1 MSPRELPARPNLEHL
16 KKQAKQLL
24 REYVLGEAAA
34 IARFRAADVS
44 FAKSAPKLASALR
57 VMAREYGFDNWAK
70 LKAHVLTLCDQPVA
84 ALQAAIK
91 ANDAALVRKVLAR
104 HPSLKTQLD
113 EPLPN
118 YGFDTPALIAAVQR
132 NNRELVDALLD
143 AGANINARTKWWA
156 GSFGVL
162 DLSSPEL
169 TPYLIE
175 RGAYVDVHAASR
187 LGMFDRL
194 RKLIEADPVLA
205 QARGGDGQTPL
216 HFAASIEIAAYL
228 LEHGAEIDARCLD
241 HESTPAQYMAAH
253 SPRRPDVAH
262 YLISRGAQTDILMAA
277 AIGDLE
283 LVQRHLDHD
292 PQCIWLSVTQKDF
305 PKRDPRSAGVIYI
318 YSFGWGTTPHMI
330 AREFG
335 HEEVFRLLMD
345 RSPLDLRMAQ
355 AIELG
360 DEELARELL
369 AHNPNLIRAL
379 SPNVRGRLVGAA
391 RRNETRAVSMMLQL
405 GWPARALDDNHQT
418 ALHWAA
424 FHGNS
429 EMVSELLR
437 HYAPLDAQELEFK
450 GTPVGWALYGSKN
463 GWHRA
468 TGDYVGSVEALL
480 AAGAKAPQLT
490 DDLEAS
496 EEVVAALRRQVAPAS
511 LPASAPG
518 RGRS

>member
-1 MSPRELPARPNLEHL
+1 MRTSPSRNPP
-16 KKQAKQLL
+16 L
-24 REYVLGEAAA
+24 R
-34 IARFRAADVS
+34 
-44 FAKSAPKLASALR
+44 LAGALR
-57 VMAREYGFDNWAK
+57 VIAREYGFDNWTK
-70 LKAHVLTLCDQPVA
+70 LKAHVLTLCDQPIA

-91 ANDAALVRKVLAR
+91 ANDASLVRRVLAR
-104 HPSLKTQLD
+104 HPALKIQLD

-118 YGFDTPALIAAVQR
+118 YGFDTPALIAAVGR
-132 NNRELVDALLD
+132 NNRDMIDVLLA
-143 AGANINARTKWWA
+143 AGANVNARTKWWA

-162 DLSSPEL
+162 DMSTPEL
-169 TPYLIE
+169 AAYLIE
-175 RGAYVDVHAASR
+175 RGAYVDVHAAAR
-187 LGMFDRL
+187 LGMFDRV
-194 RKLIEADPVLA
+194 RELIEADPALVH
-205 QARGGDGQTPL
+205 ARGGDGQTPL
-216 HFAASIEIAAYL
+216 HFASTTEIAAYL

-253 SPRRPDVAH
+253 CPRRPEVAR

-277 AIGDLE
+277 AVGDAE
-283 LVQRHLDHD
+283 LVRHHLDSD
-292 PQCIWLSVTQKDF
+292 PRSIWMSVTQKDF

-318 YSFGWGTTPHMI
+318 YSFGWGTTPHML

-335 HEEVFRLLMD
+335 HEEAFRLLME
-345 RSPLDLRMAQ
+345 RSPLDLRLAQ

-360 DEELARELL
+360 DEVLARELL
-369 AHNPNLIRAL
+369 AQHPNLIRAL

-391 RRNETRAVSMMLQL
+391 RRNETHAVNMMLTL
-405 GWPARALDDNHQT
+405 GWPARALDENHQT

-429 EMVSELLR
+429 EMVRELLR

-480 AAGAKAPQLT
+480 AAGAKAPQVT

-518 RGRS
+518 RGSR

>member
-24 REYVLGEAAA
+24 REYVQGEAAA
-34 IARFRAADVS
+34 IARFRDAEVS
-44 FAKSAPKLASALR
+44 FAKSAPRLAAALR
-57 VMAREYGFDNWAK
+57 VVAREYGFDNWTK
-70 LKAHVLTLCDQPVA
+70 LKAHVLTLYDQPIA

-91 ANDAALVRKVLAR
+91 ANDAALVRKVLTL
-104 HPSLKTQLD
+104 HPALKAQLD

-132 NNRELVDALLD
+132 NNREMIDALLD

-162 DLSSPEL
+162 DLSIPEL

-175 RGAYVDVHAASR
+175 RGAFVDVHAAAR
-187 LGMFDRL
+187 LGMFERL
-194 RKLIEADPVLA
+194 RELVEADPSLVH
-205 QARGGDGQTPL
+205 ARGGDGQSPL
-216 HFAASIEIAAYL
+216 HFAATIEIAAYL
-228 LEHGAEIDARCLD
+228 LEHGAAIDARCLD

-253 SPRRPDVAH
+253 SPRRPEVAR

-277 AIGDLE
+277 AVGDAQ
-283 LVQRHLDHD
+283 LVQRHLDSD
-292 PQCIWLSVTQKDF
+292 PQSIWMSVTQKDF
-305 PKRDPRSAGVIYI
+305 PKHDPRSAGVIYI
-318 YSFGWGTTPHMI
+318 YCFGWGTTPHML

-335 HEEVFRLLMD
+335 HEEVFRLLME
-345 RSPLDLRMAQ
+345 RSPLDLRLAQ
-355 AIELG
+355 AIELANE
-360 DEELARELL
+360 DLARELL
-369 AHNPNLIRAL
+369 AQHPNLIRAL

-391 RRNETRAVSMMLQL
+391 RRNETRAVSMMLTL
-405 GWPARALDDNHQT
+405 GWPARALDENHQT

-424 FHGNS
+424 FHGNA
-429 EMVSELLR
+429 EMVRELLR

-450 GTPVGWALYGSKN
+450 GTPVGWALYGSRN

-518 RGRS
+518 RGRL

>member
-1 MSPRELPARPNLEHL
+1 MSSRELPARPNLEHL

-24 REYVLGEAAA
+24 REYVQGEAAA
-34 IARFRAADVS
+34 IARFRDAEVS
-44 FAKSAPKLASALR
+44 FAKSAPRLAGALR
-57 VMAREYGFDNWAK
+57 VLAREYGFENWTK
-70 LKAHVLTLCDQPVA
+70 LKAHVLTLCDQPIA

-91 ANDAALVRKVLAR
+91 ANDASLVRIVLAR
-104 HPSLKTQLD
+104 HPALKTQLD

-132 NNRELVDALLD
+132 NNRDMVEALLE
-143 AGANINARTKWWA
+143 AGANINARTNWWA

-162 DLSSPEL
+162 DVAIPEL

-175 RGAYVDVHAASR
+175 RGAYIDAHAAAR
-187 LGMFDRL
+187 LGMFERL
-194 RKLIEADPVLA
+194 RELVAANPALVH
-205 QARGGDGQTPL
+205 ARGGDGQTPL
-216 HFAASIEIAAYL
+216 HFAATIEIAAYL
-228 LEHGAEIDARCLD
+228 LEHGAAIDARCLD

-253 SPRRPDVAH
+253 CPRRPEVAR
-262 YLISRGAQTDILMAA
+262 YLIARGAQTDILMAA
-277 AIGDLE
+277 ALGDPQ
-283 LVQRHLDHD
+283 LVQRHLEND
-292 PQCIWLSVTQKDF
+292 PQSIWMSVTQKDF
-305 PKRDPRSAGVIYI
+305 PKHDPRSAGIIYI
-318 YSFGWGTTPHMI
+318 YCFGWGTTPHML

-335 HEEVFRLLMD
+335 HEDVFRLLVE
-345 RSPLDLRMAQ
+345 RSPLDLRLAQ
-355 AIELG
+355 AIELD
-360 DEELARELL
+360 DEDLARELL
-369 AHNPNLIRAL
+369 AQHPNLIRAL

-391 RRNETRAVSMMLQL
+391 RRNDTRAVGMMLKL
-405 GWPARALDDNHQT
+405 GWPARAIDESHQT

-424 FHGNS
+424 FHGNA
-429 EMVSELLR
+429 EMVRELLR

-468 TGDYVGSVEALL
+468 AGDYVGSVEALL

-496 EEVVAALRRQVAPAS
+496 EEVIAALRRQAAPAS

-518 RGRS
+518 RGRL

>member
-1 MSPRELPARPNLEHL
+1 MSSRELPARPNLEHL

-24 REYVLGEAAA
+24 REYVQGDAEA
-34 IARFRAADVS
+34 IGRFRDADVS
-44 FAKSAPKLASALR
+44 FAKSAPRLAGALR
-57 VMAREYGFDNWAK
+57 VLALEYGFDNWTK
-70 LKAHVLTLCDQPVA
+70 LKVHVLTLCDQPIA
-84 ALQAAIK
+84 ALQAAMK

-104 HPSLKTQLD
+104 HPALKAQLD

-132 NNRELVDALLD
+132 NNRELVDALLE

-162 DLSSPEL
+162 DMSTPEL
-169 TPYLIE
+169 AAYLIE

-187 LGMFDRL
+187 LGNFDRL
-194 RKLIEADPVLA
+194 RELIEADPSLLH
-205 QARGGDGQTPL
+205 ARGGDGQTPL

-228 LEHGAEIDARCLD
+228 LEHGADINARCLD

-253 SPRRPDVAH
+253 SPRRPELAR

-277 AIGDLE
+277 AVGDAQ
-283 LVQRHLDHD
+283 LVQRHLESD
-292 PQCIWLSVTQKDF
+292 PQTIWISVTQRDF
-305 PKRDPRSAGVIYI
+305 PKHDSRSAGVIYI

-335 HEEVFRLLMD
+335 HEEVFRLLMEH
-345 RSPLDLRMAQ
+345 SPLDLRLAQ

-369 AHNPNLIRAL
+369 AQHPNLIRNL

-405 GWPARALDDNHQT
+405 GWPARALDENHQT